1 MRLNITCSESVV
13 GSLLF
18 KFDGTQTFTATA
30 TTTGKV
36 IMVMFKHII
45 LIGKYAFSTCWYVS
59 IICRYL

>member
-30 TTTGKV
+30 TTTGKA
-36 IMVMFKHII
+36 IIVMFKHII
-45 LIGKYAFSTCWYVS
+45 LIGKYTFSTC
-59 IICRYL
+59 